1 MPVDEVRSATNLR
14 AISRAWRVALP
25 MLVTVAGEDTRMST
39 TWRRI
44 VVGIAVALC
53 LLAIGVLEVM
63 SQRVRVNLALTFP
76 RTSEGVR
83 PEPSWDV
90 LVSPPD
96 VLRPE
101 GDQLADDGAGPAGGL
116 ARAGQAGRLV
126 VLEVNEK
133 DRRLT
138 SVNGS
143 GRVLTTEVSQE
154 AAPALTH
161 LKKGDGI
168 KVEPP
173 RGQAQRI
180 VVLCQAWEEMTSPEH

>member
-1 MPVDEVRSATNLR
+1 
-14 AISRAWRVALP
+14 
-25 MLVTVAGEDTRMST
+25 MST

-44 VVGIAVALC
+44 AVGIAVVVC
-53 LLAIGVLEVM
+53 LLALGALEVM
-63 SQRVRVNLALTFP
+63 SQRVRVNLALTSP

-83 PEPSWDV
+83 PEPSWDA
-90 LVSPPD
+90 LVAPPD
-96 VLRPE
+96 VLSLE

-116 ARAGQAGRLV
+116 ARAAQAGRLT
-126 VLEVNEK
+126 VLDVNEK

-154 AAPALTH
+154 AAPTLTH
-161 LKKGDGI
+161 LKKGDVI

-180 VVLCQAWEEMTSPEH
+180 VVLRQAREGDDEPGALGAPPRRRVTE